1 MKSTES
7 KLLNALTFAA
17 NKHREQRRKNIDAS
31 PYINHP
37 IEVATLLADD
47 GAVTDTALLI
57 AAILHDTVED
67 TRTSF
72 DEIEEVFGKEVRD
85 LVDEVTDDRSL
96 PKQRRKQLQIESAP
110 HKSDRAKQLKIADK
124 VCNIRDIDSD
134 NPAGWDLERKR
145 EYLRWG
151 QNVVESCKG
160 INPAL
165 DKLFDQVVQQ
175 AVARLNE
182 VESNR

>member
-1 MKSTES
+1 MKSSES

-17 NKHREQRRKNIDAS
+17 NKHREQRRKNVEAS

-72 DEIEEVFGKEVRD
+72 DEIEEAFGKEVRD

-124 VCNIRDIDSD
+124 VCNIRDIDSE
-134 NPAGWDLERKR
+134 NPAGWELQRKA
-145 EYLRWG
+145 EYLNWAE
-151 QNVVESCKG
+151 QVVDPCRG

-165 DKLFDQVVQQ
+165 DGEFDRVVKAARSKLD
-175 AVARLNE
+175 
-182 VESNR
+182 S